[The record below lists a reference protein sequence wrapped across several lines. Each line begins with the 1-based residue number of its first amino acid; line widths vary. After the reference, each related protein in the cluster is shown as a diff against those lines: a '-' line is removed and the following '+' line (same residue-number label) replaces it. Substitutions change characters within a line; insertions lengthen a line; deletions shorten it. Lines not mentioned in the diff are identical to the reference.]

1 MATRRTLRQSRLAL
15 ARQEA
20 ERLRGKIRAL
30 EPRVSRIILFG
41 SVARQNPRH
50 EYFDIDLALEG
61 APSLALLEPEVTSD
75 GFRIDLVQLEWLSV
89 RMRENI
95 EREGVVLYGT

>member
-1 MATRRTLRQSRLAL
+1 
-15 ARQEA
+15 
-20 ERLRGKIRAL
+20 L

-41 SVARQNPRH
+41 SVARQSPKH
-50 EYFDIDLALEG
+50 EHFDIDLALEG
-61 APSLALLEPEVTSD
+61 APSLALLEPEVTAD
-75 GFRIDLVQLEWLSV
+75 GFRIDLVQMEGLSG